1 MNYDLDKFGLSEEE
15 LFSPVDNSSLE
26 SEKITA
32 PRYSYWHSV
41 FRVFFKKK
49 INIAVLCL
57 LGVILLMT
65 YVYPLF
71 VEYDRFANLMNGA
84 TKHLSPG
91 KALQQLGFNIHWIL
105 GSGAS
110 GQSTFDAVWFGSRI
124 SVSLAFICALINLSI
139 GVIVGSVWGFSKKVD
154 VFMME
159 VYNIIGNI
167 PYVLLISHILV
178 IFLACIDIQA
188 GKDAAD
194 VIQTGKNVIQRFCTF
209 FHCSLFCAER
219 FYFLRKLL
227 LCFLKF
233 FITTKQ
239 TRKIPAVRRIHL
251 FSFFQFNFCHI
262 SPFIHLFR
270 RNHFCGFSSNTNVP
284 HLRLVYHNLT
294 SKSKIFS

>member
-91 KALQQLGFNIHWIL
+91 KALQQLG
-105 GSGAS
+105 
-110 GQSTFDAVWFGSRI
+110 DR
-124 SVSLAFICALINLSI
+124 
-139 GVIVGSVWGFSKKVD
+139 
-154 VFMME
+154 
-159 VYNIIGNI
+159 
-167 PYVLLISHILV
+167 
-178 IFLACIDIQA
+178 
-188 GKDAAD
+188 
-194 VIQTGKNVIQRFCTF
+194 
-209 FHCSLFCAER
+209 
-219 FYFLRKLL
+219 
-227 LCFLKF
+227 CFV
-233 FITTKQ
+233 
-239 TRKIPAVRRIHL
+239 A
-251 FSFFQFNFCHI
+251 
-262 SPFIHLFR
+262 PFIRLARQNICLQAKPCSSLDSIFT
-270 RNHFCGFSSNTNVP
+270 GF
-284 HLRLVYHNLT
+284 
-294 SKSKIFS
+294 

>member
-26 SEKITA
+26 SENYGSEIFLLA
-32 PRYSYWHSV
+32 
-41 FRVFFKKK
+41 FRVPRIFKKK

-124 SVSLAFICALINLSI
+124 SVSGVYLCAHQPFDWCDCRICL
-139 GVIVGSVWGFSKKVD
+139 G
-154 VFMME
+154 
-159 VYNIIGNI
+159 
-167 PYVLLISHILV
+167 
-178 IFLACIDIQA
+178 IFEE
-188 GKDAAD
+188 G
-194 VIQTGKNVIQRFCTF
+194 
-209 FHCSLFCAER
+209 
-219 FYFLRKLL
+219 
-227 LCFLKF
+227 
-233 FITTKQ
+233 
-239 TRKIPAVRRIHL
+239 
-251 FSFFQFNFCHI
+251 
-262 SPFIHLFR
+262 
-270 RNHFCGFSSNTNVP
+270 
-284 HLRLVYHNLT
+284 
-294 SKSKIFS
+294 

>member
-110 GQSTFDAVWFGSRI
+110 GQS
-124 SVSLAFICALINLSI
+124 N
-139 GVIVGSVWGFSKKVD
+139 
-154 VFMME
+154 
-159 VYNIIGNI
+159 
-167 PYVLLISHILV
+167 
-178 IFLACIDIQA
+178 
-188 GKDAAD
+188 
-194 VIQTGKNVIQRFCTF
+194 
-209 FHCSLFCAER
+209 
-219 FYFLRKLL
+219 
-227 LCFLKF
+227 
-233 FITTKQ
+233 
-239 TRKIPAVRRIHL
+239 
-251 FSFFQFNFCHI
+251 FSFPGIYLCAHQ
-262 SPFIHLFR
+262 PFDWCDCRICL
-270 RNHFCGFSSNTNVP
+270 G
-284 HLRLVYHNLT
+284 
-294 SKSKIFS
+294 IFEEG

>member
-105 GSGAS
+105 GSGLPDSRPLMLS
-110 GQSTFDAVWFGSRI
+110 GLVPEFQFPLRLSVHSSTFR
-124 SVSLAFICALINLSI
+124 SV
-139 GVIVGSVWGFSKKVD
+139 
-154 VFMME
+154 
-159 VYNIIGNI
+159 
-167 PYVLLISHILV
+167 
-178 IFLACIDIQA
+178 
-188 GKDAAD
+188 
-194 VIQTGKNVIQRFCTF
+194 
-209 FHCSLFCAER
+209 
-219 FYFLRKLL
+219 
-227 LCFLKF
+227 
-233 FITTKQ
+233 
-239 TRKIPAVRRIHL
+239 
-251 FSFFQFNFCHI
+251 
-262 SPFIHLFR
+262 
-270 RNHFCGFSSNTNVP
+270 
-284 HLRLVYHNLT
+284 
-294 SKSKIFS
+294 